1 MGPAVSNSLGEV
13 NQKQIVSITLK
24 WLAIWLISGGILNY
38 CIMPYGIDYFN
49 RYYLTALYFAF
60 CGALGA
66 IYYRLNTL
74 FEHHSPG
81 RYQFIWMLILTALI
95 FACGIAVNFYFPISD
110 MQIKKIQDSKL
121 VFPLFHL
128 STWVAKLADV
138 AFQQIFIFA
147 LLKELRTNGLNTRQV
162 ITLFSLV
169 FGALHLPLL
178 LLLGWSGLYFILPS
192 LVAGFIFSYL
202 ILNYRYG
209 VFLSFAVHMLFYFNL
224 GLLLR
229 YVF

>member
-1 MGPAVSNSLGEV
+1 MGTTV
-13 NQKQIVSITLK
+13 NTPVTNINRQQITLVTLK

-38 CIMPYGIDYFN
+38 LIMPYGIDYFN
-49 RYYLTALYFAF
+49 RYYITALYFAF

-66 IYYRLNTL
+66 IYYRLNSL
-74 FEHHSPG
+74 FEHHSPV
-81 RYQFIWMLILTALI
+81 RYQLLWMMTLTAFI

-110 MQIKKIQDSKL
+110 VQIKKIQDSKL

-147 LLKELRTNGLNTRQV
+147 LLKELRTSGLSQRQV
-162 ITLFSLV
+162 IVLFSLV

-178 LLLGWSGLYFILPS
+178 FLLGWSGLYFILPS

-209 VFLSFAVHMLFYFNL
+209 VFLSFAVHMIFYFAL